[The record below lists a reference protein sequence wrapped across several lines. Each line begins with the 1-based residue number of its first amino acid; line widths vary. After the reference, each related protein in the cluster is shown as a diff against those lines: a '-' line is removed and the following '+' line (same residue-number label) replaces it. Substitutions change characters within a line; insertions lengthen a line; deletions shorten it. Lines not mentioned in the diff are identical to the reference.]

1 MTVFHRRI
9 KGGVMLFSVLLT
21 IVVELSAGVWAH
33 EGESHVVPE
42 ISAIPAPG
50 SGLIGIGQ
58 TTETF
63 ELMLKYAPGNP
74 GDEVVIIAFLSD
86 AGTNAPIESARI
98 TGDVSDAGLTIQF
111 VRTETPG
118 VYRDTIR
125 LPDAGTYSVIVDL
138 ASEGRVDLMVIN
150 GFRVGD
156 SAPSAGWP
164 GWPVGAGFGVAAVVL
179 AGIVYRRVIR

>member
-1 MTVFHRRI
+1 
-9 KGGVMLFSVLLT
+9 MLFPVLLT
-21 IVVELSAGVWAH
+21 IVVVLSAGAWAH
-33 EGESHVVPE
+33 EGETHAAPE
-42 ISAIPAPG
+42 ILALPAPG

-63 ELMLKYAPGNP
+63 ELVVKYAPGYP
-74 GDEVVIIAFLSD
+74 GDEAVITAFLSD
-86 AGTNAPIESARI
+86 AATNAPIESARI
-98 TGDVSDAGLTIQF
+98 TGDVSDAGLTIEF
-111 VRTETPG
+111 VPTEAPG

-138 ASEGRVDLMVIN
+138 ASEGRVDLMVLN